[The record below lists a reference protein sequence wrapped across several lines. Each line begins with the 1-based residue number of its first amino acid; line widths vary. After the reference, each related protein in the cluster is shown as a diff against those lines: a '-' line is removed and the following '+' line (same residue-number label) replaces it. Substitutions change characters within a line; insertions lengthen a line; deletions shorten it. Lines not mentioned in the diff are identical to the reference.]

1 MTLSKEIEKAKT
13 LIEALPYIKRFHGQI
28 LVIKYG
34 GSLMEDENFKRR
46 FATDVVLL
54 KYVGINPI
62 IVHGGGKEISKW
74 MNKSGKEAKFI
85 DGLRYTDAETMEIT
99 EMVLSGKINSD
110 VVSLINQ
117 SGGKAIGLSGKDS
130 KLLLSEQIKSKNGED
145 LGFVGEIKK
154 VYSPLLKTLTH
165 EGYIPVVSCI
175 GVSEEGMSLN
185 LNADHAAS
193 AVAVSMNALKLIYMT
208 DVEGILRNGEL
219 ISSLTLSEAETLLSH
234 PDIKGG
240 MLPKLDC
247 SIDAVK
253 GGVQQVH
260 ILNGSRE
267 HAILL
272 EIFTDQGVGTMVTR
286 DR

>member
-1 MTLSKEIEKAKT
+1 MTHSKEIEKAKT
-13 LIEALPYIKRFHGQI
+13 LIEALPYIKRFHGQT

-219 ISSLTLSEAETLLSH
+219 ISSLNLSEAETLLSH

-260 ILNGSRE
+260 ILNGSTE